1 MRLLEIDAPCN
12 IDMIYQG
19 VYMSLCIPLCVAVVV
34 VVWFGDPC
42 ESPGALLLKAAPG
55 YVVFTA

>member
-1 MRLLEIDAPCN
+1 MNTD
-12 IDMIYQG
+12 
-19 VYMSLCIPLCVAVVV
+19 VVVV
-34 VVWFGDPC
+34 VVWFGDSC

>member
-1 MRLLEIDAPCN
+1 MNYASW
-12 IDMIYQG
+12 Y
-19 VYMSLCIPLCVAVVV
+19 VVVVV

-55 YVVFTA
+55 ASWYPNALELYSVHIAHAQY